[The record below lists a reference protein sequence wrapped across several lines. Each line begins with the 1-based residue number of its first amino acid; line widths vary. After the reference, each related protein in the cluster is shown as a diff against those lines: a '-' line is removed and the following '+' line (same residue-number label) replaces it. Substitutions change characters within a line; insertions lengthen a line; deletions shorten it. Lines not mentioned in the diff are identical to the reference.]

1 MEPLDVSIMVILGS
15 ENNFGRLGGKEKV
28 EEKLKQLKET
38 DPNFSASVSV
48 ISCHRNPFELIDFCK
63 NNKAKLWIAM
73 AGKAAHLPG
82 MIKAYLCAYNKSAH
96 VVGVAISSENP
107 DDYNAAR
114 LSISQIPD
122 SPVDFMG
129 FDEKGLD
136 NALKYF
142 KLMAD
147 KPVSEIKKKE
157 PQFDIIHV

>member
-15 ENNFGRLGGKEKV
+15 ENDFDKIGGRKGV
-28 EEKLKQLKET
+28 EEKLEKMKET
-38 DPNFSASVSV
+38 TPNFSASVSV
-48 ISCHRNPFELIDFCK
+48 ISCHRNSLKLIDFCK

-82 MIKAYLCAYNKSAH
+82 MIKAYLCAYKKSAH

-114 LSISQIPD
+114 LSITQIPD
-122 SPVDFMG
+122 APVDFMG
-129 FDEKGLD
+129 FDEKGFD
-136 NALKYF
+136 NALQFF

-147 KPVSEIKKKE
+147 KPVKEVKKKD
-157 PQFDIIHV
+157 PQINIIHV